1 MAIPSRDRDGNTF
14 SPKLRADQKELDELY
29 AQAPAYAAEGEAE
42 LERLFAAGAER
53 RAAGQTHEAREC
65 HIACYLLA
73 RELNWR
79 SREAEALALA
89 ALGYLELGELQ
100 QGVEL
105 LEGSR
110 KLHEALGDADG
121 QAEALC
127 NLGLAHA
134 AQGELE
140 EARGA
145 HERALLLAQDRAL
158 RLTTLNHL
166 GSLHLR
172 RGCAA
177 DAQLVLAQGLAL
189 AIALGDVEAEARVLQ
204 RLAVTH
210 TMPRQRQRSPAEE
223 VAATAATA
231 AVDAKAASAPADAV
245 GEEEVVAAPAEA
257 EADEP
262 RIVEVVEEA
271 AAQEAASPAAGEAAA
286 EEAAAQEEAV
296 EATAEEAEVE
306 EEAAAEPDGE
316 AAAAALRCLLRAE
329 ELASRAVSEGSA
341 DTGAG
346 GGGGAGAAVLLQVL
360 RQLRAQYLAMG
371 DGDGARRCELRIDG
385 LLRREEEEAA
395 AAAAAEE
402 EVEVVEEGGGGEE
415 SREDAALP
423 AAEGA
428 GADKREDGAPGTL
441 V

>member
-1 MAIPSRDRDGNTF
+1 MAIPGRDKEGNTF

-29 AQAPAYAAEGEAE
+29 AQAPAHAAEGEAE
-42 LERLFAAGAER
+42 LERLFADGAER

-134 AQGELE
+134 MQGELD
-140 EARGA
+140 EARRA
-145 HERALLLAQDRAL
+145 HEHALLLAEDRTL

-210 TMPRQRQRSPAEE
+210 TMPRQRRRPPAAEE
-223 VAATAATA
+223 AAPAAA
-231 AVDAKAASAPADAV
+231 AAAAAADAEAPAAADAV
-245 GEEEVVAAPAEA
+245 VEEDAAAAEA
-257 EADEP
+257 AEAGAEEP
-262 RIVEVVEEA
+262 RIVEVGEEA
-271 AAQEAASPAAGEAAA
+271 AAQEAQEAAA
-286 EEAAAQEEAV
+286 AVEEEDDDEAAAV
-296 EATAEEAEVE
+296 EAEEAGVVEEE

-329 ELASRAVSEGSA
+329 ELASRAVSEGA
-341 DTGAG
+341 AGAEG
-346 GGGGAGAAVLLQVL
+346 GGVGAVLLQVL
-360 RQLRAQYLAMG
+360 RQLRAQYLATG
-371 DGDGARRCELRIDG
+371 DGDGARRCEQRIDG
-385 LLRREEEEAA
+385 MLRREEQEE
-395 AAAAAEE
+395 
-402 EVEVVEEGGGGEE
+402 EEGGEEEGGEE
-415 SREDAALP
+415 AQPVLDEGGEGEAVAEAREAAQPPLQGRDA
-423 AAEGA
+423 
-428 GADKREDGAPGTL
+428 DGAPGTL
-441 V
+441 L